1 MSALETNTGGKARS
15 TRLLILVPAFNEE
28 GAVGGVVRAVHQA
41 MPDVPVLVVD
51 DCSQDATVTVARG
64 AGAEVLALPHHLGL
78 GGCVQAGYKLAF
90 ELGYEYV
97 IRVDGD
103 GQHDARD
110 IPKMFEALRGSGC
123 EMVIGSRYVNGDGTN
138 TSLLRAAGI
147 RFFRAVL
154 RPILGKPVRDPTSG
168 FVGVNRSAL
177 EVFSRSFPLEYPEI
191 EALVV
196 LQRRRFRFVE
206 VPCRMLPRRTGRS
219 SITPMKSIYYIVHV
233 LLGVFV
239 NVLKYERRIPKE
251 SRRA

>member
-1 MSALETNTGGKARS
+1 MSQTDSSGS
-15 TRLLILVPAFNEE
+15 LLILIPAFNEE
-28 GAVGGVVRAVHQA
+28 GAVGDVVRAVKGV
-41 MPDVPVLVVD
+41 MPEVPVLVVD
-51 DCSQDATVTVARG
+51 DCSQDATVNMARG
-64 AGAEVLALPHHLGL
+64 AGAQVLGLPHHLGL

-110 IPKMFEALRGSGC
+110 IPRVLDTLRTSGC
-123 EMVIGSRYVNGDGTN
+123 EMVIGSRYVNGNGGN
-138 TSLLRAAGI
+138 ASVVRAAGI
-147 RFFRAVL
+147 QFFRMVL

-168 FVGVNRSAL
+168 FVGVNRKAL
-177 EVFSRSFPLEYPEI
+177 GVFSRSFPLEYPEI
-191 EALVV
+191 ETLVV
-196 LQRRRFRFVE
+196 LQRRRFQFVE

-239 NVLKYERRIPKE
+239 NVLKYEGRMPKQTRRP
-251 SRRA
+251 

>member
-1 MSALETNTGGKARS
+1 MAADPRTKLM
-15 TRLLILVPAFNEE
+15 ILVPAFNEE
-28 GAVGGVVRAVHQA
+28 GAVGGVVESVKQV
-41 MPDVPVLVVD
+41 MPGTPVLVVD
-51 DCSQDATVTVARG
+51 DCSKDGTVFRARA
-64 AGAEVLALPHHLGL
+64 AGARVLPLPHHLGL

-110 IPKMFEALRGSGC
+110 IPKVFETLLTSGC
-123 EMVIGSRYVNGDGTN
+123 EMVIGSRYIDGNGAG

-147 RFFRAVL
+147 RFFRLVL

-168 FVGVNRSAL
+168 FVGVNRNAL

-219 SITPMKSIYYIVHV
+219 TITPMKSIYYIVHV

-239 NVLKYERRIPKE
+239 NVLKYERRIPRE
-251 SRRA
+251 SRRS

>member
-1 MSALETNTGGKARS
+1 MPDGAAK
-15 TRLLILVPAFNEE
+15 LLILIPAFNEE
-28 GAVGGVVRAVHQA
+28 GAVGGVVGAVKSA
-41 MPDVPVLVVD
+41 VSGAPVLVVD
-51 DCSQDATVTVARG
+51 DCSWDATVKVARD

-90 ELGYEYV
+90 ELGYEFV

-110 IPKMFEALRGSGC
+110 IPKVFEALRSSGC
-123 EMVIGSRYVNGDGTN
+123 EMVIGSRYVNGTSGG
-138 TSLLRAAGI
+138 TSLVRSAGI
-147 RFFRAVL
+147 LFFRMVL

-177 EVFSRSFPLEYPEI
+177 AVFSRSFPLEYPEI

-206 VPCRMLPRRTGRS
+206 VPCCMLPRRSGRS
-219 SITPMKSIYYIVHV
+219 TITPMKSIYYIVHV

-251 SRRA
+251 SRRS

>member
-1 MSALETNTGGKARS
+1 MNADSK
-15 TRLLILVPAFNEE
+15 LLILIPAFNEE
-28 GAVGGVVRAVHQA
+28 GAVGAVVRAVKEV
-41 MPDVPVLVVD
+41 MPGAPVLVVD
-51 DCSQDATVTVARG
+51 DCSKDGTVAAVRG
-64 AGAEVLALPHHLGL
+64 AGADVLALPHHLGL

-110 IPKMFEALRGSGC
+110 IPKVFEALRASGC
-123 EMVIGSRYVNGDGTN
+123 EMVIGSRYLNGNGNN
-138 TSLLRAAGI
+138 TSLVRAAGI
-147 RFFRAVL
+147 RFFRMVL
-154 RPILGKPVRDPTSG
+154 RPILGKPVHDPTSG

-206 VPCRMLPRRTGRS
+206 VPCHMFPRRTGRS

-239 NVLKYERRIPKE
+239 NVLKYERRVPKE
-251 SRRA
+251 TRR

>member
-1 MSALETNTGGKARS
+1 MEPSLKAR
-15 TRLLILVPAFNEE
+15 A
-28 GAVGGVVRAVHQA
+28 A
-41 MPDVPVLVVD
+41 
-51 DCSQDATVTVARG
+51 G
-64 AGAEVLALPHHLGL
+64 AGVLPLPHHLGL

-110 IPKMFEALRGSGC
+110 IPEVFETLCESGC
-123 EMVIGSRYVNGDGTN
+123 EMVIGSRYVNGTSGGT
-138 TSLLRAAGI
+138 SWLRATGI
-147 RFFRAVL
+147 RFFRMVL
-154 RPILGKPVRDPTSG
+154 RPILGRPVRDPTSG

-196 LQRRRFRFVE
+196 LATSQ
-206 VPCRMLPRRTGRS
+206 VPVRGSALPHAAPPHGALT
-219 SITPMKSIYYIVHV
+219 ITPMKSIYYIVHV

-251 SRRA
+251 SRRS

>member
-1 MSALETNTGGKARS
+1 MSKAVAGGK
-15 TRLLILVPAFNEE
+15 LLILIPAFNEE
-28 GAVGGVVRAVHQA
+28 GAITGVVEAVKDV
-41 MPDVPVLVVD
+41 MPGVQVLVVD
-51 DCSQDATVTVARG
+51 DCSRDATVTLARG
-64 AGAEVLALPHHLGL
+64 AGARVLTLPHHLGL

-90 ELGYEYV
+90 ELGYDYV

-110 IPKMFEALRGSGC
+110 IPAVFETLRTSGC
-123 EMVIGSRYVNGDGTN
+123 EMVIGSRYIDSNGGQ
-138 TSLLRAAGI
+138 TSHVRTAGI
-147 RFFRAVL
+147 QFFRVVL
-154 RPILGKPVRDPTSG
+154 RPILGKTVRDPTSG

-177 EVFSRSFPLEYPEI
+177 GVFSRSFPLEYPEI

-206 VPCRMLPRRTGRS
+206 VPCHMRPRRTGRS

-239 NVLKYERRIPKE
+239 NVLKYERRAPKQ
-251 SRRA
+251 SRRV